1 MKKIEKFL
9 IYYFISNILIIYFK
23 FTYQEKFKM
32 STPIK
37 LTILSLDGRTFEL
50 SPQESIQLELK
61 LNVTKH
67 GKQWKHIGD
76 VLFEFNSA
84 YDSRTFP
91 VAPNQYDFLE
101 MIHTTKKSWEECK
114 NLE

>member
-1 MKKIEKFL
+1 
-9 IYYFISNILIIYFK
+9 
-23 FTYQEKFKM
+23 M
-32 STPIK
+32 SSPIK
-37 LTILSLDGRTFEL
+37 LTISTYDGRTFDL

-67 GKQWKHIGD
+67 GKPWKHIGD

-84 YDSRTFP
+84 YDSKDYQVT
-91 VAPNQYDFLE
+91 AQQYDFLD
-101 MIHTTKKSWEECK
+101 MLHTTKKSWEDCK